1 MATENKNLKPVAP
14 PKPRSPARKDSLAR
28 RVFNSIGREELLETL
43 SVAQDER
50 AGRLLE
56 LLLDPEYRNHTF
68 GRLCE
73 RARLSATEVVDLFR
87 KYKIDLGIV
96 AMAKRAPE
104 VMRDVAIDAQSKQS
118 YCRRCD
124 GTGEVFDED
133 EERTCPACKGTGEV
147 RTRGDEKA
155 RKLFFETFRLTGK
168 KAPAVAIQQN
178 FGRKE
183 DSLEHLITLAEE
195 AIQVT
200 PSSAEDGQSES

>member
-1 MATENKNLKPVAP
+1 MATEKEKLKLVATR
-14 PKPRSPARKDSLAR
+14 KPRSPARKDTMAR

-43 SVAQDER
+43 SVAEDER
-50 AGRLLE
+50 AQRLLE
-56 LLLDPEYRNHTF
+56 LMLDPEYRNHTF

-73 RARLSATEVVDLFR
+73 RARLRAAEVVDLFR
-87 KYKIDLGIV
+87 RHKIDEGIV
-96 AMAKRAPE
+96 EMAKRAPA
-104 VMRDVAIDAQSKQS
+104 VMRDVAIDSQSKQS

-183 DSLEHLITLAEE
+183 DSLEHLITLAER
-195 AIQVT
+195 AIAIN
-200 PSSAEDGQSES
+200 PEDD